1 MRRLC
6 LLIFLLGCSAWCAG
20 QVETLPSSNQGPGP
34 TQPPP
39 RSDRDKE
46 AGSSSRDTRIDISP
60 PKDDAKNHP
69 TSSTDPNDEDENDAA
84 SDVQE
89 FHPWDP
95 HRAAKDVEVG
105 DYYFKRKNYKGALER
120 YKDALIYKENDAIAN
135 FRLGQTYE
143 KMKQPDEAVA
153 HYEAYLK
160 ILPHGVLSEEA
171 QKAIERLKGT
181 GEKAKK

>member
-1 MRRLC
+1 MRRLWI
-6 LLIFLLGCSAWCAG
+6 LIFVVGCAG
-20 QVETLPSSNQGPGP
+20 WCVAQVQTLPSSEQGPGP
-34 TQPPP
+34 SQAPP

-60 PKDDAKNHP
+60 PKNDAKDHP
-69 TSSTDPNDEDENDAA
+69 TSTTDPDDEDASDAT

-105 DYYFKRKNYKGALER
+105 DYYFKRKNYRGAMER
-120 YKDALIYKENDAIAN
+120 YKDALLYKENDAIAN
-135 FRLGQTYE
+135 FRLAQTYE
-143 KMKQPDEAVA
+143 KLKQPEEAVT

-160 ILPHGVLSEEA
+160 ILPHGVWSEEA
-171 QKAIERLKGT
+171 KTAMERLK
-181 GEKAKK
+181 K